1 MRISIKLYGNLRK
14 MASMSKTELSLEDSS
29 TVADALNAVAELGGG
44 ELRKQIIDETG
55 TPHKYIIVVLNGKQI
70 AVQNTNSETL
80 NDGDILDLLPPA
92 RGG

>member
-1 MRISIKLYGNLRK
+1 MRISIKLYGNLRN
-14 MASMSKTELSLEDSS
+14 MASMSKTELFLEDSS
-29 TVADALNAVAELGGG
+29 TVADALNAIAELGGG
-44 ELRKQIIDETG
+44 ELRKQIIDENG